1 MISIMMKKI
10 RTWTLLN
17 AIAFLLA
24 FIVANLSQWGIMGF
38 KNTMATV
45 SAKYESVFT
54 PAGITFAIWGIIYIS
69 LFAFCIYHI
78 FQAYTQHA
86 DQRVNQD
93 VKKIGWLF
101 VINNLATTAW
111 VFAWLGEQLLL
122 STVLIF
128 IQLISLLSIHIRL
141 DLYNPRRALL
151 GKAFSQF
158 PLSIYFAWICIAT
171 IANTSAY
178 LVSIHWDAWGIEAH
192 YWAIMMIGIAALI
205 TLFMNFVRKNVAF
218 SLVVLW
224 ALYGIIL
231 KRQGAG
237 LASDQQVI
245 LAAWSAFTLIALSA
259 GVQFFKN
266 ISLSKPK
273 LH

>member
-1 MISIMMKKI
+1 MMNKI
-10 RTWTLLN
+10 RTWSILN
-17 AIAFLLA
+17 AGAFLVA
-24 FIVANLSQWGIMGF
+24 FVVANLSQWGIMGL

-69 LFAFCIYHI
+69 LFGFCIYHI

-93 VKKIGWLF
+93 VKKTGWLF

-111 VFAWLGEQLLL
+111 VFAWLSEYLFL

-128 IQLISLLSIHIRL
+128 IQLISLLVIHIRL

-151 GKAFSQF
+151 GKVFSQF

-178 LVSIHWDAWGIEAH
+178 LVSIHWDGWGIEAH
-192 YWAIMMIGIAALI
+192 YWAIVMIGIAALL

-231 KRQGAG
+231 KRQAVGAV
-237 LASDQQVI
+237 ADQQVI
-245 LAAWSAFTLIALSA
+245 LAAWSAFTLIAISA
-259 GVQFFKN
+259 GVQFLKN
-266 ISLSKPK
+266 TTLSKPK